1 MKLGAKLLLLFGLGL
16 AAMVAIAALGLPS
29 VVAKVTETQLLA
41 MARTIGGYLVHDL
54 STLPFD
60 GDERAFEKAIDGQFE
75 FAASLG
81 SSTGNYRVNKI
92 VLIDSRLRVEVGH
105 PDGEIGADYSA
116 HADIREAFGAS
127 GLAVVLEAAS
137 GQTVGSTTATAQ
149 GSAEGPA
156 AATTAPVT
164 GAASSGDRIE
174 ADIVAPLNLADGDR
188 RVLEV
193 KLDFSATLSLLSA
206 QYAKVLAIAAIG
218 IVLSLGLLLSV
229 LLLAVRRTVVKPL
242 LAVSDAMER
251 VGKGQLD
258 ASVATRGHDELAS
271 MGRHFN
277 AMTRGL
283 RERFEL
289 ERYVSR
295 STAESARAKAGSA
308 ESGATRVE
316 RKRLVVFFS
325 DVRGFTSYS
334 ERTDPARVV
343 EVLNALLG
351 AQEEIVRAHSGYV
364 DKFVGDE
371 TMAVFERAEDAVK
384 AALAVREGIAAM
396 RESIDGLEVG
406 MGIHLGELVEGD
418 IGSPRMM
425 NHTVIGDTVNIA
437 ARLQAAAGPA
447 QIIVSASVAA
457 DPAVARRFDL
467 RDLGPLRVKG
477 KGEPVACSEILAL
490 RK

>member
-16 AAMVAIAALGLPS
+16 AAMVAFAGFGLPR
-29 VVAKVTETQLLA
+29 VVASVTETQLMA

-60 GDERAFEKAIDGQFE
+60 GDEKAFEKTIDRQFE
-75 FAASLG
+75 FVASLG
-81 SSTGNYRVNKI
+81 SSTGNFRVNKI

-105 PDGEIGADYSA
+105 PDGEIGADYSS
-116 HADIREAFGAS
+116 HADIRDAFGAS

-137 GQTVGSTTATAQ
+137 GQTVGS
-149 GSAEGPA
+149 SAGPA
-156 AATTAPVT
+156 AGPPTVGSG
-164 GAASSGDRIE
+164 GASPADRIE

-206 QYAKVLAIAAIG
+206 QYARVLAIAAIG
-218 IVLSLGLLLSV
+218 IVASLGLLVGV

-251 VGKGQLD
+251 VGEGQLD
-258 ASVATRGHDELAS
+258 ASVETRGRDELAS

-295 STAESARAKAGSA
+295 STAESARAKAGAADS
-308 ESGATRVE
+308 SPTRVE
-316 RKRLVVFFS
+316 RKELVVFFS
-325 DVRGFTSYS
+325 DVRGFTAYS

-371 TMAVFERAEDAVK
+371 TMAVFERAEDAVD
-384 AALAVREGIAAM
+384 AALAVRDGIAAM
-396 RESIDGLEVG
+396 RERIDGLEVG

-437 ARLQAAAGPA
+437 ARLQAAAGPS

-477 KGEPVACSEILAL
+477 KGEPVSCSEILDL